1 MSEHYA
7 ALSRRT
13 FIGGA
18 AVLGATACAMGINPA
33 TALAEPTAAEK
44 QAEAAATLDKLNAMQ
59 TQLDAASDDYF
70 TALSEQ
76 EAAQAKMDEAQTRI
90 DEASGQIADLQ
101 DQLGTRAR
109 SMYRSGSLSFI
120 DLLLGSTTFQAF
132 TNNWD
137 LLNQMNENDAE
148 MVQETKDLR
157 AEVEQ
162 QKATYAEQERIAAE
176 QAESA
181 RQVKEEAEATVAEM
195 QSIYDNLSAEAA
207 ELLEAERAAQAAAEA
222 AAAQQVV
229 EQASNV
235 VVNNNN
241 GGNTNNSTP
250 TYTEPSYNASTG
262 NAIVDRAYGWVGRA
276 EYVWGA
282 CSPGAFDCSGF
293 VSYCL
298 TGQYSRLGTT
308 YTFLGWPRVSDPQP
322 GDVAVNS
329 GHCGIYIGGGQMIHA
344 ATEGVGVI
352 VGSVQSGMVFVRY

>member
-18 AVLGATACAMGINPA
+18 AVLGATACVMGIDPS

-70 TALSEQ
+70 TALAEQ
-76 EAAQAKMDEAQTRI
+76 EAAQEKMDEAQVRI

-176 QAESA
+176 QAKSA

-222 AAAQQVV
+222 AAAQQVI
-229 EQASNV
+229 EQAV
-235 VVNNNN
+235 QQVPNNTNN
-241 GGNTNNSTP
+241 GGGGSNNTP
-250 TYTEPSYNASTG
+250 TYIPADAGS
-262 NAIVDRAYGWVGRA
+262 IVGRA
-276 EYVWGA
+276 QSYVGNASYVWGA
-282 CSPGAFDCSGF
+282 CSPGEFDCSGF

-298 TGQYSRLGTT
+298 TGRYSRLGTT
-308 YTFLGWPRVSDPQP
+308 GTFLGWPRVSDPQP

-329 GHCGIYIGGGQMIHA
+329 GHCGIYVGNGQMIHCA
-344 ATEGVGVI
+344 DYGIGVI
-352 VGSVQSGMVFVRY
+352 YGPVQAGMVIVRYYG